1 MDLADEQDASP
12 WIADAIRS
20 ERQADST
27 LEKLMKLDAKV
38 EVVTE
43 LDKEILLMPPLRQGA
58 FSFASR
64 GNQCPACSGRGI
76 ASDIA

>member
-38 EVVTE
+38 E
-43 LDKEILLMPPLRQGA
+43 DKEILLMPPLRQGA